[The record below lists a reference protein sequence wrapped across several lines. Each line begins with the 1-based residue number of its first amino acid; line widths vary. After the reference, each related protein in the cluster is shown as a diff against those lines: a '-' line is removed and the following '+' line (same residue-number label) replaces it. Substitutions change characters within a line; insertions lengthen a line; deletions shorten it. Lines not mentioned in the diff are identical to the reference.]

1 MCLPNL
7 ELRTFGARLNME
19 KAKTLTKRESEIA
32 ELFAWGASKKD
43 IANRLFV
50 SERTV
55 ENHTRN
61 RKDSV
66 GPQDTE
72 YFRRAHKNPDAVVQI
87 KHCQYSHG
95 NDAPDTDIGEITLN
109 KITGNILKDEI
120 IPEPQAKE
128 KCQRRGKYV
137 HQHNG
142 YNLGKYR
149 RIPVFMF
156 CVNHFITS

>member
-61 RKDSV
+61 IYEKTGCSKVNKLSAWWFCKTFHISFDLSPFKRNAIVGMMLLLMIPQMIDFDNVAVRTRTNTCRIVRTTRARRKS
-66 GPQDTE
+66 E
-72 YFRRAHKNPDAVVQI
+72 
-87 KHCQYSHG
+87 
-95 NDAPDTDIGEITLN
+95 NDNATVDFT
-109 KITGNILKDEI
+109 
-120 IPEPQAKE
+120 
-128 KCQRRGKYV
+128 V
-137 HQHNG
+137 
-142 YNLGKYR
+142 
-149 RIPVFMF
+149 
-156 CVNHFITS
+156 